1 MTNKTITLTPL
12 QQKIKDNPNAKR
24 QIEACYEYNKAEKQT
39 VDLSSIQLVLADR
52 WLHCQDY
59 DFTNLQTY
67 LSALTHP
74 DHNLEE
80 FGMAYIRLDDLTEIF
95 RLANETVLREWEVSI
110 KEMYAEEE
118 AEQDEYEAQV
128 DHGAEIIQQ
137 LSSVSWNLN
146 RIASQLEKDSK
157 AVTKK
162 QPQSEI
168 LEMLSRKKTID
179 TLRGGK
185 S

>member
-95 RLANETVLREWEVSI
+95 RLANETVLREWEDGQKAI
-110 KEMYAEEE
+110 EAE
-118 AEQDEYEAQV
+118 EQDEYEAQV
-128 DHGAEIIQQ
+128 DHGSEIIQQ

-168 LEMLSRKKTID
+168 LELLSRKKTID